1 MKALF
6 PGTLDPITKGHL
18 DLIRRAASLFEE
30 VHVVMMLNHEK
41 KALLDVSVRLTL
53 MEESLRPISNIVL
66 DVYEG
71 LSVQYAKDHD
81 IPIMIRGV
89 RSVTDYE
96 YECQIASV
104 NQLLEP
110 EIETM
115 FLLSKPEYASVSSS
129 NAKAVAIQKGDLSS
143 FVDPHVALVLYD
155 AYDMQKR

>member
-6 PGTLDPITKGHL
+6 PGTFDPITKGHL

>member
-6 PGTLDPITKGHL
+6 PGTFDPITKGHL

-53 MEESLRPISNIVL
+53 MEESLRHISNIVL

-81 IPIMIRGV
+81 IPVMIRGV

-129 NAKAVAIQKGDLSS
+129 NAKAIAIQKGDLSS
-143 FVDPHVALVLYD
+143 FVDPHVAQALYD
-155 AYDMQKR
+155 AYDMKKR

>member
-6 PGTLDPITKGHL
+6 PGTFDPITKGHL
-18 DLIRRAASLFEE
+18 DLIRRSASLFEE
-30 VHVVMMLNHEK
+30 VHVVMMLNYEK

-53 MEESLRPISNIVL
+53 MEESLRHIPNIVL

-81 IPIMIRGV
+81 IPVMIRGV

-129 NAKAVAIQKGDLSS
+129 NAKAIAIQKGDLSS
-143 FVDPHVALVLYD
+143 FVDPHVAQVLYD
-155 AYDMQKR
+155 AYDMKKR

>member
-6 PGTLDPITKGHL
+6 PGTFDPLTKGHL

-53 MEESLRPISNIVL
+53 MEESLRHISNIVL

-81 IPIMIRGV
+81 IPVMIRGV

-129 NAKAVAIQKGDLSS
+129 NAKAIAIQKGDLSS
-143 FVDPHVALVLYD
+143 FVDPHVAQALYD
-155 AYDMQKR
+155 AYDMKKR

>member
-6 PGTLDPITKGHL
+6 PGTFDPITKGHL

-41 KALLDVSVRLTL
+41 KALLDVSVRLTV
-53 MEESLRPISNIVL
+53 MEASLRPISNIVL

>member
-6 PGTLDPITKGHL
+6 PGTFDPITKGHL

-53 MEESLRPISNIVL
+53 MEESLRHITNIVL

-81 IPIMIRGV
+81 IPVMIRGV

-115 FLLSKPEYASVSSS
+115 FLL
-129 NAKAVAIQKGDLSS
+129 
-143 FVDPHVALVLYD
+143 
-155 AYDMQKR
+155 

>member
-6 PGTLDPITKGHL
+6 PGTFDPITKGHL

-129 NAKAVAIQKGDLSS
+129 NANAVAIQKGDLSS

>member
-6 PGTLDPITKGHL
+6 PGTFDPITKGHL

-30 VHVVMMLNHEK
+30 VHVVMMLNYEK

-53 MEESLRPISNIVL
+53 MEESLRHIPNIVL

-81 IPIMIRGV
+81 IPVMIRGV

-115 FLLSKPEYASVSSS
+115 FLLSKPEYVSVSSS
-129 NAKAVAIQKGDLSS
+129 NAKAIAIQKGDLSS
-143 FVDPHVALVLYD
+143 FVDPHVAQVLYD
-155 AYDMQKR
+155 AYDMKKR

>member
-6 PGTLDPITKGHL
+6 PGTFDPITKGHL

-53 MEESLRPISNIVL
+53 MEESLRHISNIVL

-81 IPIMIRGV
+81 IPVMIRGV

-129 NAKAVAIQKGDLSS
+129 NAKAIAIQKGDLSS
-143 FVDPHVALVLYD
+143 FVDPHVAQVLYD
-155 AYDMQKR
+155 AYDMKKR

>member
-6 PGTLDPITKGHL
+6 PGTFDPITKGHL

-41 KALLDVSVRLTL
+41 KALLDVFVRLTL
-53 MEESLRPISNIVL
+53 MEESLRHISNIVL

-81 IPIMIRGV
+81 IPVMIRGV

-129 NAKAVAIQKGDLSS
+129 NAKAIAIQKGDLSS
-143 FVDPHVALVLYD
+143 FVDPHVAQVLYD
-155 AYDMQKR
+155 AYDMKKR